1 MALPSRVPTDFK
13 TQAEKG
19 FRAARARGAAIRARA
34 DDTRALLLT
43 TARDLFLEAGEPG
56 FSLREVARRVGVSPA
71 AVYRHFDGKEALIFA
86 ACTQGFEVFS
96 SYLVRALAAPT
107 ALERALAACEQYR
120 NFGLENP
127 LDYRFIFMSP
137 AEQVQPPSPQATEPG
152 SCLNG
157 GPMLPQYSTFQFLV
171 DRIRECMDAGLIARG
186 DTQTDRRA
194 GLGAL
199 AWLGLTAHRRS
210 ARKRSVTS
218 QLSPKF
224 IGNRSLGSFAAWPEI
239 FAFFCVLSEHCSHNQ
254 PEGDRA

>member
-1 MALPSRVPTDFK
+1 MALPSRPVAKPK
-13 TQAEKG
+13 PKK
-19 FRAARARGAAIRARA
+19 AATRPARPFVRGL
-34 DDTRALLLT
+34 DDTRALLVT
-43 TARDLFLEAGEPG
+43 AARDLFLEAGEVG
-56 FSLREVARRVGVSPA
+56 FSLREAARRVGVSPA

-137 AEQVQPPSPQATEPG
+137 AEQVQPPGPQPTEAARIG
-152 SCLNG
+152 S

-186 DTQTDRRA
+186 DTKQTAVLVWAHLHGLVSLRIA
-194 GLGAL
+194 GLLEAVGDSPAFAEVYRQSVARLFRGL
-199 AWLGLTAHRRS
+199 A
-210 ARKRSVTS
+210 
-218 QLSPKF
+218 
-224 IGNRSLGSFAAWPEI
+224 
-239 FAFFCVLSEHCSHNQ
+239 
-254 PEGDRA
+254 